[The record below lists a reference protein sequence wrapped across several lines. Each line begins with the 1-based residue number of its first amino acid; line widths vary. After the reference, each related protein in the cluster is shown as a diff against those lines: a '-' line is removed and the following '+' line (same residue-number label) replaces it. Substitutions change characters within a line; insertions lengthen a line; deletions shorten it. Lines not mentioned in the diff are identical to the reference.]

1 MPHETPDDQP
11 SIDGTRLTR
20 DRYLQ
25 AWDADLDALA
35 EAAGDLA
42 REVPSCPGWTVRDL
56 VEHVVGVY
64 RHKIVALETDAAPPQ
79 RDDAWGALAADDD
92 PVAVLRSTYADLRAL
107 LVARPD
113 PDTTW
118 SWWPADQT
126 VGFWVRRMAQETAVH
141 RWDAEAAAYGVD
153 GAGAVDDDL
162 ATDGV
167 DELLGWLAWE
177 WPEAQQGAAGQRV
190 QVSTPDHDWVVTL
203 DPTQARVAGG
213 TADDVVAMLAAA
225 PSDLVLHLWGRPAE
239 GIATTGDLD
248 ALRLLTERLAATT
261 D

>member
-113 PDTTW
+113 PDTDLVVVAGR
-118 SWWPADQT
+118 ADS
-126 VGFWVRRMAQETAVH
+126 GLLG
-141 RWDAEAAAYGVD
+141 AAD
-153 GAGAVDDDL
+153 GAGDRGAPLGRRGRGVRRRTVRAPVDDDL

-167 DELLGWLAWE
+167 DELLGWLARGSGRR
-177 WPEAQQGAAGQRV
+177 GATGRRGPAG
-190 QVSTPDHDWVVTL
+190 
-203 DPTQARVAGG
+203 AG
-213 TADDVVAMLAAA
+213 
-225 PSDLVLHLWGRPAE
+225 
-239 GIATTGDLD
+239 LD
-248 ALRLLTERLAATT
+248 ARPRLWW
-261 D
+261 